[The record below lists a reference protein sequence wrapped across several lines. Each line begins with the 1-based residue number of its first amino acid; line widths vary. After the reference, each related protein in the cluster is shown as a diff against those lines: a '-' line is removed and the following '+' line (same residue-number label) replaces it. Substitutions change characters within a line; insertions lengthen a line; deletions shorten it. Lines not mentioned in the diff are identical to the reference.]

1 MGLHNVPKVNSSKQ
15 LNDGEDEIEIIGCK
29 ENQRSEI
36 ICKLLFSQI
45 SIISEKMFKNKFSR
59 KLVNMCHLFFWHF

>member
-36 ICKLLFSQI
+36 ICK
-45 SIISEKMFKNKFSR
+45 
-59 KLVNMCHLFFWHF
+59 